1 MTKVG
6 NVSSLFYSTANG
18 STFASELYL
27 DEKGIVKDK
36 HYNKDIERSVLI
48 ASLDSYALAKN
59 HGIDVPYGALGEN
72 LLMDYNPYHLQAGD
86 RFKIANVILEISQ
99 HCTLC
104 KSFTK
109 IDTRLPKL
117 LKDDRG
123 VFAKVVKSGS
133 INEGDDIYLLNWWL
147 SKITTYAT
155 NTNQISK
162 QLILKLI

>member
-18 STFASELYL
+18 STPASELDL
-27 DEKGIVKDK
+27 NKKGIVKDK
-36 HYNKDIERSVLI
+36 HYNKDSERSILI
-48 ASLDSYALAKN
+48 ASLDSYTLAKN

-72 LLMDYNPYHLQAGD
+72 LLIDYNPYHLEAGT
-86 RFKIANVILEISQ
+86 RLQIAHVTLEISQ

-109 IDTRLPKL
+109 IDAKLPKL

-133 INEGDDIYLLNWWL
+133 IKEGDDIYLL
-147 SKITTYAT
+147 
-155 NTNQISK
+155 
-162 QLILKLI
+162 

>member
-6 NVSSLFYSTANG
+6 SVFSLFYSTANG
-18 STFASELYL
+18 RSSSAELDL
-27 DEKGIVKDK
+27 DTKGIVKDK
-36 HYNKDIERSVLI
+36 HYNKNIERSVLI

-72 LLMDYNPYHLQAGD
+72 LLIDYNPYHLQAGA
-86 RFKIANVILEISQ
+86 RLKIANVTLEISQ

-109 IDTRLPKL
+109 IDAKLPKL

-123 VFAKVVKSGS
+123 IFAKVIKSGS
-133 INEGDDIYLLNWWL
+133 IKEGDDIYLLD
-147 SKITTYAT
+147 
-155 NTNQISK
+155 
-162 QLILKLI
+162 

>member
-6 NVSSLFYSTANG
+6 NVSSLFYSTTNG
-18 STFASELYL
+18 STLTSELYL

-36 HYNKDIERSVLI
+36 HYNKDSERSVLI
-48 ASLDSYALAKN
+48 ASLDSYVLAKN

-72 LLMDYNPYHLQAGD
+72 LLIDYNPYHLQTGAKL
-86 RFKIANVILEISQ
+86 KIANVTLEISQ

-109 IDTRLPKL
+109 IDAKLPKL

-123 VFAKVVKSGS
+123 VFAKVLVSGS
-133 INEGDDIYLLNWWL
+133 IKECDDIYLL
-147 SKITTYAT
+147 
-155 NTNQISK
+155 
-162 QLILKLI
+162 